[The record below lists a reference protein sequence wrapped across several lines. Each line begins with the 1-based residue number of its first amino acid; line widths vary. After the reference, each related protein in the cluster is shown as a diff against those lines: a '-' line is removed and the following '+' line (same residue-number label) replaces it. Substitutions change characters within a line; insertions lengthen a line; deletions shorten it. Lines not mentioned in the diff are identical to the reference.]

1 MKSKSVSLLPL
12 MVAMVTCISCGRGRT
27 LSDLGSS
34 DSVAVE
40 DSVEEDSVLFFE
52 EEDEGLSLE
61 RQKTEAFADF
71 IFAFT
76 HSGRF
81 QAERI
86 RFPLP
91 VTDAEGQEST
101 IRSGRQFREEF
112 NLPGNDY
119 YTLILGDKSQM
130 DVLQDDSALHAVTL
144 QHIRLGH
151 HKAVNYHFTRTN
163 GRWYLASRRCEALQP
178 HVSDF
183 LTFYNHFST
192 DSLFQQESL
201 ARELFF
207 SMDDPDMGGIE
218 GIIEPDQWPSF
229 RPVMPT
235 EEFVNI
241 DFGQTFPHP
250 HRIYFLQCG
259 LSNGMLDIFTFR
271 HEDGRWKLTA
281 YEN

>member
-91 VTDAEGQEST
+91 VTDAEGQESK
-101 IRSGRQFREEF
+101 IGR
-112 NLPGNDY
+112 
-119 YTLILGDKSQM
+119 
-130 DVLQDDSALHAVTL
+130 A
-144 QHIRLGH
+144 
-151 HKAVNYHFTRTN
+151 
-163 GRWYLASRRCEALQP
+163 
-178 HVSDF
+178 HV
-183 LTFYNHFST
+183 
-192 DSLFQQESL
+192 
-201 ARELFF
+201 
-207 SMDDPDMGGIE
+207 
-218 GIIEPDQWPSF
+218 
-229 RPVMPT
+229 
-235 EEFVNI
+235 
-241 DFGQTFPHP
+241 
-250 HRIYFLQCG
+250 
-259 LSNGMLDIFTFR
+259 
-271 HEDGRWKLTA
+271 
-281 YEN
+281 